1 MATDFP
7 NGVSSYGALLPT
19 AIGAPTQGNY
29 WFVKPGTGNDS
40 NSGKSP
46 VQAFKTLAKALA
58 AATANQNDV
67 VFLMAESN
75 TASATTDYQSTALDW
90 NKDGVHLIGV
100 GSTTQI
106 GQRSRISNLSTAT
119 AIVSGLFIVSADN
132 CIIRNIEVFQGQG
145 GTNPTGA
152 SIAVS
157 VTGQRNHF
165 INCQISGIGHTELD
179 DATSRSLKVSGSE
192 NTFTHCYIGL
202 DTVIRATA
210 QAEVEIA
217 DSTARTIFEDCIF
230 NTYTS
235 ADGFLM
241 IKYAAADRFIMLK
254 NCVVMAVQNITSAT
268 QPAAALSASTTLNGN
283 VIVHGT
289 AFYGFDNVTA
299 ADDAKVLI
307 GSYATAGV
315 DAALAAGVD
324 VA

>member
-1 MATDFP
+1 MTTFGDMVFQMG
-7 NGVSSYGALLPT
+7 GVPVGAML
-19 AIGAPTQGNY
+19 TQGKV
-29 WFVKPGTGNDS
+29 WHVKPS
-40 NSGKSP
+40 SGLDAQDGLSP
-46 VQAFKTLAKALA
+46 DTAFKTLAKAQSA
-58 AATANQNDV
+58 ARADKNDIV
-67 VFLMAESN
+67 LLYAESN
-75 TASATTDYQSTALDW
+75 TAANTTDYQSTVLDW
-90 NKDGVHLIGV
+90 AKDGVHLIGV

-119 AIVSGLFIVSADN
+119 AIVNGLFIVSADN
-132 CIIRNIEVFQGQG
+132 CLIQNIEVFQGQG

-152 SIAVS
+152 SIAVLVS
-157 VTGQRNHF
+157 GQRNHF
-165 INCQISGIGHTELD
+165 VNCQISGIGHSELD
-179 DATSRSLKVSGSE
+179 DAASRSLKVTGSE
-192 NTFTHCYIGL
+192 NLFTHCYIGL
-202 DTVIRATA
+202 DTTIRGTA
-210 QAEVEIA
+210 QAEVEIGDGA
-217 DSTARTIFEDCIF
+217 ARTIFEDCIF

-254 NCVVMAVQNITSAT
+254 NCIVMAVQNITSAT

-299 ADDAKVLI
+299 ADDTKVLI
-307 GSYATAGV
+307 GSFATAGV

>member
-1 MATDFP
+1 MTTFGDQLYHLG
-7 NGVSSYGALLPT
+7 GVPVGP
-19 AIGAPTQGNY
+19 ITQGQT
-29 WFVKPGTGNDS
+29 WHVKPNSGSDS
-40 NSGKSP
+40 NDGKTP
-46 VQAFKTLAKALA
+46 ATAFNTLA
-58 AATANQNDV
+58 AALSAAVANRNDIV
-67 VFLMAESN
+67 YFYAESN
-75 TASATTDYQSTALDW
+75 TAASTTDYQSTALDW
-90 NKDGVHLIGV
+90 NKDFVHLIGV
-100 GSTTQI
+100 GASPFL

-119 AIVSGLFIVSADN
+119 AIVNGLFIVSADG
-132 CIIRNIEVFQGQG
+132 CLIQNIEVFQGQG

-165 INCQISGIGHTELD
+165 VNCQFSGIGHSELD

-192 NTFTHCYIGL
+192 NLFSHCYIGL
-202 DTVIRATA
+202 DTVIRGTA
-210 QAEVEIA
+210 EAEVEIA

-254 NCVVMAVQNITSAT
+254 DCIVMAVQNITSAT

-289 AFYGFDNVTA
+289 MFYGFDNVTA
-299 ADDAKVLI
+299 ADDTKVLI
-307 GSYATAGV
+307 GSYAATGV
-315 DAALAAGVD
+315 DGALAAGVD
-324 VA
+324 VAA

>member
-1 MATDFP
+1 MTTFADRLFEMG
-7 NGVSSYGALLPT
+7 GVPVGML
-19 AIGAPTQGNY
+19 TQGKVLH
-29 WFVKPGTGNDS
+29 VKPSSGSDS
-40 NSGKSP
+40 NDGLSP
-46 VQAFKTLAKALA
+46 DTAVKTLAKAQTL
-58 AATANQNDV
+58 ATANHNDIV
-67 VFLMAESN
+67 LMYTESN
-75 TASATTDYQSTALDW
+75 TAASTTDYQSVALDW
-90 NKDGVHLIGV
+90 AKDGVHLIGV
-100 GSTTQI
+100 GAGSML

-119 AIVSGLFIVSADN
+119 AIVNGLFIVSANN
-132 CIIRNIEVFQGQG
+132 CLIQNIEIYQGQG
-145 GTNPTGA
+145 GTNPSGA

-165 INCQISGIGHTELD
+165 VNCQISGIGHSELD
-179 DATSRSLKVSGSE
+179 DAGSRSLKVSGGE
-192 NTFTHCYIGL
+192 NIFTHCYIGL
-202 DTVIRATA
+202 DTIIRGTA

-217 DSTARTIFEDCIF
+217 DATTRTIFEDCIF

-241 IKYAAADRFIMLK
+241 IKYAAPDRFIILK
-254 NCVVMAVQNITSAT
+254 NCIVMAVQNITSAT

-289 AFYGFDNVTA
+289 VFYGFDNVTA
-299 ADDAKVLI
+299 ADDTKVLI